1 MANPMW
7 LVHMFTSFQNEIVKK
22 NKTKQTKKK
31 HELAQLAKLPES
43 QTDLELICLKK
54 DTVMSH
60 F

>member
-22 NKTKQTKKK
+22 KKK